1 MMGVWDMAF
10 IELNNVNKV
19 YQIDKLEVKALKN
32 INCSCEKG
40 EMLSIMGP
48 SGSGKST
55 LMNLLGCLDRPTS
68 GQYLL
73 NNVDIGKLS
82 DDRLAEIRNKYI
94 GFVFQ
99 SFNLL
104 PRVSAVS
111 NVELPLVYAH
121 IGNKRQA
128 AMKALE
134 SVGIGQR
141 AKHRPSEMSGGE
153 QQRVALARALVCNPS
168 VILADEPTGNLD
180 TQTSHNIMN
189 LLTEQHE
196 RGITIIIVTHEEDIA
211 TYTQRTI
218 YLRDGE
224 IVKETIR

>member
-1 MMGVWDMAF
+1 MAF
-10 IELNNVNKV
+10 IELNNVNKT
-19 YQIDKLEVKALKN
+19 YQIDKLEVKALKS

-40 EMLSIMGP
+40 EMISIMGP

-68 GQYLL
+68 GKYLL
-73 NNVDIGKLS
+73 NNVDIGSLS
-82 DDRLAEIRNKYI
+82 DDKLAEIRNKYI

-121 IGNKRQA
+121 TGNKKQA

-134 SVGIGQR
+134 SVGIGNR
-141 AKHRPSEMSGGE
+141 ARHRPSEMSGGE

-180 TQTSHNIMN
+180 TQTSHNIMD
-189 LLTEQHE
+189 LLIEQHK

-211 TYTQRTI
+211 SYTQRTV

-224 IVKETIR
+224 IVKEITR